1 MPLGLPGMGRSPGV
15 LLVPGVGASFLGVG
29 VLDLRPGVEDL
40 SFWGEKGWKT
50 RDELQLPG
58 SRVPA
63 PVTPQKGRTWPRS
76 LVLEEGVLLEEATE
90 AGLLGASPFFSP
102 RALSR
107 PFSGGEWAGLTRGV
121 AGSCGMGKVLEFP
134 QREGLPPAPPSGR
147 CWEAPKESLPTSQT
161 HTMSHPG
168 LTSLETST
176 TRSSLLSPSLSWNTK
191 RVTPCRE
198 LQKLG

>member
-1 MPLGLPGMGRSPGV
+1 MPGMGRSPGV

-40 SFWGEKGWKT
+40 SFWGEKGWRA
-50 RDELQLPG
+50 RDELQLVAD
-58 SRVPA
+58 RVPL
-63 PVTPQKGRTWPRS
+63 VTPQQGRTWPRS

-121 AGSCGMGKVLEFP
+121 AGSCGMGKGFGIP
-134 QREGLPPAPPSGR
+134 IPSSSFSSR
-147 CWEAPKESLPTSQT
+147 
-161 HTMSHPG
+161 PG
-168 LTSLETST
+168 LGG
-176 TRSSLLSPSLSWNTK
+176 RP
-191 RVTPCRE
+191 
-198 LQKLG
+198 

>member
-1 MPLGLPGMGRSPGV
+1 MPGMGRSPGV

-107 PFSGGEWAGLTRGV
+107 PFSGG
-121 AGSCGMGKVLEFP
+121 MG
-134 QREGLPPAPPSGR
+134 RA
-147 CWEAPKESLPTSQT
+147 
-161 HTMSHPG
+161 HPG
-168 LTSLETST
+168 GGGVLWDGKGVGIPTA
-176 TRSSLLSPSLSWNTK
+176 RRAPSSSSFRPVLGSP
-191 RVTPCRE
+191 
-198 LQKLG
+198 

>member
-40 SFWGEKGWKT
+40 SFWGEEKRKKKGGRAGMSCRRWHP
-50 RDELQLPG
+50 EP
-58 SRVPA
+58 PA
-63 PVTPQKGRTWPRS
+63 PVTPRRGRTWPRS

-102 RALSR
+102 RPLSR

-121 AGSCGMGKVLEFP
+121 AGSWETGRSLGIPVRNSHCLP
-134 QREGLPPAPPSGR
+134 LRLGLGGR
-147 CWEAPKESLPTSQT
+147 P
-161 HTMSHPG
+161 
-168 LTSLETST
+168 
-176 TRSSLLSPSLSWNTK
+176 
-191 RVTPCRE
+191 
-198 LQKLG
+198 